1 VPPPSDPGGCWR
13 VEDQVVPYIHQSEP
27 SMRVGSD
34 HVRKYFRYFYP
45 RMFLYTERGKSRDGS
60 MIDLFPRIPDIFAE
74 ERSDEFVNK
83 ARFIAGSHD
92 HGCVEP
98 Q

>member
-1 VPPPSDPGGCWR
+1 MRTKLFLIFTNPS
-13 VEDQVVPYIHQSEP
+13 QVL
-27 SMRVGSD
+27 GS
-34 HVRKYFRYFYP
+34 VRITFENIFDTFYP